1 MGAGERTGLRGA
13 LVRLAF
19 AVQLAVDGVLANRL
33 RSLLALLG
41 VTIGAASV
49 VAMVGV
55 GEGARLAIVRQFE
68 SLGANVIRIEVHS
81 PAIFLTADDAR
92 ELVERVPTL
101 HRAMPVLR
109 ARGQVK
115 WRRTVLQDVAILGVD
130 EDFPAIRQ
138 HPLAAGRFFSA
149 LHVEERTRVAVVG
162 YNLTRTLFGGRNPV
176 GQTITI
182 GPERF
187 KVVGVLTPKGARLG
201 EGIDDQILI
210 PVTAAQR
217 LVGSYRINAV
227 WAQARSREDVDLAV
241 VQISRIL
248 RRKFNLA
255 LPGEEKQQQGPG
267 GPGAGEVRV
276 PVDRGPWFEE
286 GGAMTL
292 VRPEPPRPAYGSD
305 GRPLPVSVTSLN
317 ELMDAATRANRV
329 MTLLLGGIAS
339 VSLLVGGLGIMNVM
353 LVAVSERTAEIGL
366 RKAVGARRGDLLAQF
381 VLESL
386 LISLTGAGLGLMLGL
401 LGAGLLGR
409 YGLEAVVTPAAV
421 WVATSVALGVGVVF
435 GAYPAWLASGLQPVE
450 ALRRA

>member
-1 MGAGERTGLRGA
+1 MGPGRGGLRST

-19 AVQLAVDGVLANRL
+19 AVQLAVDGVVANRL

-41 VTIGAASV
+41 VTVGAASV

-68 SLGANVIRIEVHS
+68 SLGAHVIRVEVHS
-81 PAIFLTADDAR
+81 PAVFLTVEDAR

-101 HRAMPVLR
+101 ERAMPVLR

-115 WRRTVLQDVAILGVD
+115 FRRTVLQDVAILGVD

-138 HPLAAGRFFSA
+138 HGLAAGRFFSS
-149 LHVEERTRVAVVG
+149 LHVEHRTRVAVVG

-176 GQTITI
+176 GQVITI
-182 GPERF
+182 GSERF
-187 KVVGVLTPKGARLG
+187 TVVGVLAPKGARLG
-201 EGIDDQILI
+201 EGVDDQILI

-217 LVGSYRINAV
+217 LVGSYRINAI
-227 WAQARSREDVDLAV
+227 WAKARGRAEADAAV
-241 VQISRIL
+241 AQISRIL
-248 RRKFNLA
+248 RRKFQLA
-255 LPGEEKQQQGPG
+255 GPVEGGQQAAGPGAAGMTAMPPG
-267 GPGAGEVRV
+267 GP
-276 PVDRGPWFEE
+276 WFGE

-292 VRPEPPRPAYGSD
+292 VRPEPPKPAYGAD
-305 GRPLPVSVTSLN
+305 GRPLAVSVTNLN

-366 RKAVGARRGDLLAQF
+366 RKAVGARRDDLLTQF

-386 LISLTGAGLGLMLGL
+386 LISAAGAGLGLVLGV

-421 WVATSVALGVGVVF
+421 WVSLSVALGVGVLF
-435 GAYPAWLASGLQPVE
+435 GAYPAWVASGLQPVE
-450 ALRRA
+450 ALRRS

>member
-1 MGAGERTGLRGA
+1 MLGLRA
-13 LVRLAF
+13 AAVRLAF
-19 AVQLAVDGVLANRL
+19 ALQLAVDGVLANRL

-41 VTIGAASV
+41 VTVGAASV

-81 PAIFLTADDAR
+81 RAVFLTAADAQD
-92 ELVERVPTL
+92 LVERVPSL
-101 HRAMPVLR
+101 QRAMPVLR

-115 WRRTVLQDVAILGVD
+115 WRRTVLRDVPILGVD

-138 HPLAAGRFFSA
+138 HRVVAGRFFSA
-149 LHVEERTRVAVVG
+149 LHVQQRTRVAVVG
-162 YNLTRTLFGGRNPV
+162 HNLVRTLFGGRNPV

-182 GPERF
+182 GAERF
-187 KVVGVLTPKGARLG
+187 KVVGVLEPKGARLG
-201 EGIDDQILI
+201 EGVDDQILI

-217 LVGSYRINAV
+217 LVGSYRIHAI
-227 WAQARSREDVDLAV
+227 WAQARGRDEVDLAV
-241 VQISRIL
+241 AQISRIL
-248 RRKFNLA
+248 RHRFPLVLGN
-255 LPGEEKQQQGPG
+255 PQQGQGRAPG
-267 GPGAGEVRV
+267 SGDAV
-276 PVDRGPWFEE
+276 PVPPEKPPWFEE

-292 VRPEPPRPAYGSD
+292 VRPDPPRPAYGAD

-353 LVAVSERTAEIGL
+353 LVAVTERTAEIGL
-366 RKAVGARRGDLLAQF
+366 RKALGARRGDLLAQF
-381 VLESL
+381 VLEAL
-386 LISLTGAGLGLMLGL
+386 LVSAAGAGLGVILGV
-401 LGAGLLGR
+401 LGAGVLGR

-421 WVATSVALGVGVVF
+421 GVATAVALGVGVVF
-435 GAYPAWLASGLQPVE
+435 GVYPAWLASGLQPVE
-450 ALRRA
+450 ALRRG